1 LSKLEPDREP
11 REAVPDPLNT
21 AALKLFGLSY
31 LFPYQRL
38 VMANILETAAA
49 RGVSLHWPEGDA
61 PPDSSDMKSDNI
73 SDNLSDEQSDDSSCN
88 DGEEWG
94 GRGRQIV
101 ILPTGAGKSLCFQLP
116 AMLMEGPSLI
126 IYPILSLM
134 ADQERRLKER
144 GFDPVVIR
152 GGQSP
157 EERRL
162 LWEKVQSGQG
172 RFLIANPEVLL
183 SPAVMEK
190 LPNLGILHVVIDE
203 AHCVSEWGES
213 FRPSYLRLGEIIAAI
228 GGTSPEDDPA
238 GLPLVTAFT
247 ATASDPVMEKI
258 DRYIFGGR
266 GAHRIVGNPDRSN
279 IRYAARGCILRDQAV
294 LDLIVK
300 NERPAI
306 VFCSSRRGTENLA
319 RYLRNELAE
328 SEVRFY
334 HAGLSR
340 EEKTDVEGWFFQ
352 SPGGILTATCAY
364 GMGVDKPNIRTV
376 IHRDCPPSAE
386 AYLQESGRAGR
397 DGLPSRACLLW
408 GPGDAL
414 ALRRAKTPADRD
426 RLSALFAYARSPA
439 RCRRQALLDLLNY
452 TGAGESPEGECC
464 DVCAGESR
472 GSLREE
478 PPLLDF
484 FRRNGRRY
492 TLGEAAAVLSHLIP
506 AWSDEDAKQAI
517 NQLLRDR
524 RLKKGSLC
532 WKNKL
537 SLDRRTPPQDPAHP
551 PLPG

>member
-1 LSKLEPDREP
+1 
-11 REAVPDPLNT
+11 
-21 AALKLFGLSY
+21 
-31 LFPYQRL
+31 
-38 VMANILETAAA
+38 
-49 RGVSLHWPEGDA
+49 
-61 PPDSSDMKSDNI
+61 
-73 SDNLSDEQSDDSSCN
+73 
-88 DGEEWG
+88 
-94 GRGRQIV
+94 
-101 ILPTGAGKSLCFQLP
+101 
-116 AMLMEGPSLI
+116 MLMEGPSLI

-144 GFDPVVIR
+144 GFDPVVLR

-162 LWEKVQSGQG
+162 IWEKIRSGKG

-183 SPAVMEK
+183 SPPVMER
-190 LPNLGILHVVIDE
+190 LPKLGILHVVIDE

-228 GGTSPEDDPA
+228 GGTAPAEDPA
-238 GLPLVTAFT
+238 LSRMPAEDPALPRTAGEGLPLITAFT

-258 DRYIFGGR
+258 DRYIFGGQ

-294 LDLIVK
+294 LDLILK

-306 VFCSSRRGTENLA
+306 VFCSSRRGTEQLA
-319 RYLRNELAE
+319 RYLRNELG
-328 SEVRFY
+328 SSDIRFY

-364 GMGVDKPNIRTV
+364 GMGVDKSNIRTV
-376 IHRDCPPSAE
+376 IHRDCPPSVE

-414 ALRRAKTPADRD
+414 ALRRAKTAVSRA
-426 RLSALFAYARSPA
+426 RISALFAYARSPA
-439 RCRRQALLDLLNY
+439 RCRRQALLELLNY
-452 TGAGESPEGECC
+452 TGAGESPRDCCGAYVAAVPDCYGAYVATVPGDCC

-472 GSLREE
+472 ATLREE

-484 FRRNGRRY
+484 FRKNRRRY
-492 TLGEAAAVLSHLIP
+492 TPVEAASVLSRLILS
-506 AWSDEDAKQAI
+506 WSEEDAGQAI
-517 NQLLRDR
+517 NQLLRDK
-524 RLKKGSLC
+524 RLKKGALF
-532 WKNKL
+532 WKDKL
-537 SLDRRTPPQDPAHP
+537 SLNRKAPPQDPGHP
-551 PLPG
+551 LLPG